1 MKKLIQRLLKALGLA
16 IVLLAIV
23 AFIYTRPS
31 TPPAQQ
37 IFINGVVLTMNMQNE
52 TAAAVALAGDRIVAV
67 GSNDE
72 VLAHKTSDTLVHD
85 LQGKTL
91 IPGIIDAHGH
101 FPATGAT
108 AVMADLSSPP
118 VGDIGNIQQLLARLR
133 ELVATK
139 PAGEWIMGLGYD
151 DTLLAEMRHPSR
163 EELDSVSTKH
173 PIFLL
178 HVSAHMGVANSL
190 ALSNIG
196 YDENSENP
204 PGGVIGR
211 DQNGILNGL
220 LEENARMPAVE
231 KMSQLPPLDL
241 IKTLRKG
248 IHDYISMGVTSAQ
261 NGAVDGNL
269 LNVLS
274 WATKLNIL
282 PMRVDSWA
290 FYDQI
295 GEAVLSGDIE
305 FKALNSARYRAK
317 TIKIVA
323 DGSIQG
329 YTGYLTQPYH
339 VPFKGDEEYRGYPI
353 YPRDELVEIVGR
365 VHKAGYQM
373 AIHGNGDAA
382 IDDILYAFEQA
393 QAAHPVADPRLI
405 LIHSQM
411 AREDQLDKMKSLG
424 VTPSFFSA
432 HIYYWGDRHHDIFM
446 GPERASRIS
455 PTASALKKS
464 LRFTVHLDAPIV
476 PMTPMLMVWSTVNR
490 ETSGGRVL
498 GQDQRISAMQALR
511 AITIDAAWQTFREDE
526 LGSIEV
532 GKLADLVVLDGN
544 PLADPQAIKSILA
557 DQTYV
562 GGVKV
567 YQRESDH

>member
-1 MKKLIQRLLKALGLA
+1 MKKIIALAIKILGLSLA
-16 IVLLAIV
+16 ALAIA
-23 AFIYTRPS
+23 AFLYTRPS

-37 IFINGVVLTMNMQNE
+37 IFINGQVLTMNAQNDIAE
-52 TAAAVALAGDRIVAV
+52 AIALSDDRIVAT
-67 GSNDE
+67 GTTDE
-72 VLAHKTSDTLVHD
+72 ILALKQTGATVHD

-91 IPGIIDAHGH
+91 MPGIIDAHGH

-118 VGDIGNIQQLLARLR
+118 VGQIRNMEQLLERLR
-133 ELVATK
+133 ELAATK
-139 PAGEWIMGLGYD
+139 AAGEWIMGLGYD

-163 EELDSVSTKH
+163 EELDSVSTEH

-178 HVSAHMGVANSL
+178 HVSVHMGVANSL
-190 ALSNIG
+190 ALASVG
-196 YDENSENP
+196 YDNTTENP

-211 DQNGILNGL
+211 DQSGELSGL
-220 LEENARMPAVE
+220 LEENARMPFVE
-231 KMSQLPPLDL
+231 KMTQLPPLDMV
-241 IKTLRKG
+241 KAFKKG
-248 IHDYISMGVTSAQ
+248 IDDYISMGVTSAQ
-261 NGAVDGNL
+261 SGAVDGSL
-269 LNVLS
+269 LKVLS
-274 WATKLNIL
+274 WASKLNVL
-282 PMRVDSWA
+282 PLRVDAWA

-295 GEAVLSGDIE
+295 GEGVLSGEVE
-305 FKALNSARYRAK
+305 FDTLNSDRYRAK

-329 YTGYLTQPYH
+329 YTGYLTQPYY
-339 VPFKGDEEYRGYPI
+339 VPPHEDQSYRGYPI
-353 YPRDELVEIVGR
+353 YPREKLVEIVGR

-393 QAAHPVADPRLI
+393 QGAHPVADPRLI

-411 AREDQLDKMKSLG
+411 ARDDQLDKMKALG
-424 VTPSFFSA
+424 VTPSFFTA
-432 HIYYWGDRHHDIFM
+432 HTYYWGDRHHDIFM
-446 GPERASRIS
+446 GPERANRIS
-455 PTASALKKS
+455 PTASAVEKS
-464 LRFTVHLDAPIV
+464 LRFTVHLDAPVV

-498 GQDQRISAMQALR
+498 GQDQSVSPMQALR

-526 LGSIEV
+526 LGSLEV
-532 GKLADLVVLDGN
+532 GKLADMVVLDGD
-544 PLADPQAIKSILA
+544 PLGDPKAIKDILA
-557 DQTYV
+557 VQTYV

-567 YQRESDH
+567 YQREPND

>member
-1 MKKLIQRLLKALGLA
+1 VKKLILRLLKTLGLA
-16 IVLLAIV
+16 VVVLAIAV
-23 AFIYTRPS
+23 FIYTRPNI
-31 TPPAQQ
+31 PPAQQ
-37 IFINGVVLTMNMQNE
+37 IFINGVVLTMNTRSE
-52 TAAAVALAGDRIVAV
+52 TVAAIALTGDRIVAV

-72 VLAHKTSDTLVHD
+72 ILALKTPETLVHD

-91 IPGIIDAHGH
+91 MPGIIDAHGH

-118 VGDIGNIQQLLARLR
+118 VGDIGNIEQLLARMRDLA
-133 ELVATK
+133 ATK

-163 EELDSVSTKH
+163 EELDSVSTEH

-196 YDENSENP
+196 YDKTSEDP

-211 DQNGILNGL
+211 DQDGTLNGL
-220 LEENARMPAVE
+220 LEENARMPLME
-231 KMSQLPPLDL
+231 KMAQLPPLDML
-241 IKTLRKG
+241 KALKKG
-248 IHDYISMGVTSAQ
+248 INDYISMGVTSAQ
-261 NGAVDGNL
+261 SGAADGNL
-269 LNVLS
+269 LRVLS
-274 WATKLNIL
+274 WASKLNIL

-305 FKALNSARYRAK
+305 FEALNTARYRAK

-339 VPFKGDEEYRGYPI
+339 VPLKGDEDYRGYPI
-353 YPRDELVEIVGR
+353 YPRDELVKIVGR
-365 VHKAGYQM
+365 VHQAGYQM

-382 IDDILYAFEQA
+382 IDDILYAFELA
-393 QAAHPVADPRLI
+393 QAAYPVADPRLI

-446 GPERASRIS
+446 GPQRANRIS

-490 ETSGGRVL
+490 ETSSGRVL
-498 GQDQRISAMQALR
+498 GQNQRISAMQALR

-544 PLADPQAIKSILA
+544 PLADPHAIKDILT

-567 YQRESDH
+567 FHREGVH